1 MALSCNSSK
10 CQVTSQSDPMSFR
23 ACTRYLQLISAYVT
37 TRHGRPSPAH
47 AWSVSWWT
55 IALKVDTGSPLILLQ
70 VLTLIALNLLMSSSV
85 MQPMANEYVMDGS
98 EGCFT
103 EYSHSLS
110 LT

>member
-1 MALSCNSSK
+1 MALSCSNNK
-10 CQVTSQSDPMSFR
+10 CRVISPSDPMSFR
-23 ACTRYLQLISAYVT
+23 ACTRYLQLTSAYVT
-37 TRHGRPSPAH
+37 MSDGRPSPA
-47 AWSVSWWT
+47 WFVSWWT